1 RLFWIV
7 DCYTVSDHYPYSQR
21 NADGINYIRNSV
33 KVVIDAYTGATDFY
47 VSDPEDPVIRTWQ
60 AIFPALFKPL
70 SAMPDDLRAHIR
82 YPEDLFMVQADI
94 YGTYHMTDPQVF
106 YNREDQWGFPRE
118 NYGGETATMQPYY
131 VIMRLPGEAHEEYI
145 LMLPMVP
152 SGRDNMI
159 AWLAARCDGS
169 DYGHLFEYAFSKDT
183 LFYGP
188 YQIQARINQNP
199 DISRQLSL
207 WNQMGSK
214 VILGNLIVIP
224 IQNALLYVE
233 PLYIRAENGQLPE
246 LQRVVAA
253 YGDRV
258 VMGEDLPQTLNAL
271 FTGVTPP
278 PAPIVASTAAP
289 AASNVASAG
298 PAAAP
303 SKGTA
308 SGIKAAS
315 DHYNQAMAAL
325 KAGDWTQ
332 FGNEMQKLGETLGQ
346 PDASPRP

>member
-1 RLFWIV
+1 
-7 DCYTVSDHYPYSQR
+7 
-21 NADGINYIRNSV
+21 
-33 KVVIDAYTGATDFY
+33 
-47 VSDPEDPVIRTWQ
+47 
-60 AIFPALFKPL
+60 
-70 SAMPDDLRAHIR
+70 
-82 YPEDLFMVQADI
+82 
-94 YGTYHMTDPQVF
+94 
-106 YNREDQWGFPRE
+106 
-118 NYGGETATMQPYY
+118 
-131 VIMRLPGEAHEEYI
+131 MRLPGESHEENI

-169 DYGHLFEYAFSKDT
+169 DYGHLFEYAFSKDS

-246 LQRVVAA
+246 LQRVLAA

-258 VMGEDLPQTLNAL
+258 VMRDDLPQTLDAL
-271 FTGVTPP
+271 FTGVAAP
-278 PAPIVASTAAP
+278 PAPVVASTAP
-289 AASNVASAG
+289 AASKVASAG

-303 SKGTA
+303 SAATA

-315 DHYNQAMAAL
+315 EHYNQAMAAL

-332 FGNEMQKLGETLGQ
+332 FGNEMQKLGATLGQ